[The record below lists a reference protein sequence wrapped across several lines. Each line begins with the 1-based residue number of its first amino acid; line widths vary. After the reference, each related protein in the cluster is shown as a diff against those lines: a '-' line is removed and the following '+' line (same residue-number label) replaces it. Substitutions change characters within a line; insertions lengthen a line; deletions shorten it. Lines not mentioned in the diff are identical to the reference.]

1 MKNVKWLRFFG
12 AALFW
17 LIIWYLVA
25 KKQGTELLLP
35 YPMSVLRRLSELV
48 VTAEFWRIAMTS
60 LFRIFTAFLTGAA
73 IGSAAAAACAV
84 SKIFKALVSPAM
96 TVIRATPIASFII
109 LLLLWLPSAGSVS
122 LWAAVLMT
130 APIFWANLSRAI
142 ETVDP
147 RLLEM
152 AKVYH
157 FGRGKTFR
165 HIYLPS
171 LQSAVL
177 SACEN
182 GVGLAWKAGVAAEVL
197 TRPKLAIGRMVYETR
212 MYLETVDLFAWTT
225 AVVLLSLAVEKGV
238 RVLVRRRRR
247 HD

>member
-157 FGRGKTFR
+157 
-165 HIYLPS
+165 
-171 LQSAVL
+171 
-177 SACEN
+177 
-182 GVGLAWKAGVAAEVL
+182 
-197 TRPKLAIGRMVYETR
+197 
-212 MYLETVDLFAWTT
+212 
-225 AVVLLSLAVEKGV
+225 
-238 RVLVRRRRR
+238 
-247 HD
+247 